1 MWVKASVNGR
11 LLGKSPGLR
20 CGGQELNFTG
30 TVSYRRGLGLLPNE
44 LEGVSGYLPNSDNG
58 LCYSCFVSSRC
69 QIYFAKLVH
78 SRVQAKK
85 VRMIS

>member
-1 MWVKASVNGR
+1 MWGSTVKLYRYSK
-11 LLGKSPGLR
+11 L
-20 CGGQELNFTG
+20 QE
-30 TVSYRRGLGLLPNE
+30 GLGPLPNE

-58 LCYSCFVSSRC
+58 LCYSCIVSSRC